1 MRKRNILL
9 NMLIITLTITAI
21 TIGVV
26 VHAESPVNSIV
37 KNIQNIFE
45 KTGNTI
51 VTSMN
56 TALSMIV
63 KILIKISEVLSI
75 GLVIVG
81 LFLWFSRISPYTGK
95 RLIISAI
102 LLFIFAY
109 ILKHVYV

>member
-1 MRKRNILL
+1 LRGFQRPIIERNVIYE
-9 NMLIITLTITAI
+9 NDRGIDANNSEARIT
-21 TIGVV
+21 
-26 VHAESPVNSIV
+26 N
-37 KNIQNIFE
+37 
-45 KTGNTI
+45 NTI